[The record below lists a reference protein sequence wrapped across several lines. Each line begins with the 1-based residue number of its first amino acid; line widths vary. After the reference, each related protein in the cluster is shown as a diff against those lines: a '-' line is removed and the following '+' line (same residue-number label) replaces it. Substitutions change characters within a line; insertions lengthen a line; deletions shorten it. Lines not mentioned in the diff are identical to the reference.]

1 MTLAIFILGAPGI
14 GKTTLVRE
22 FLAGEQLTFVEKPK
36 WTLASDFCAAG
47 HYKGTTFDG
56 GDTVPYTGAADA
68 LEYWSANLLHLPYV
82 IFDGD
87 RFSTRP
93 SLEIVSEH
101 AQVIG
106 FHLHAD
112 DNLLDDRREE
122 RMSNQNETWM
132 RGRVT
137 KARNF
142 ATVIQAHDLDASA
155 TPGELAEMVRAAVRR
170 AL

>member
-1 MTLAIFILGAPGI
+1 MIAIFILGAPGI

-22 FLAGEQLTFVEKPK
+22 FLTGETLTFIEKPK
-36 WTLASDFCAAG
+36 WTIASDFAAAG
-47 HYKGTTFDG
+47 HYKGQTFDG

-68 LEYWSANLLHLPYV
+68 LAYWEANLLHLPFT

-87 RFSTRP
+87 RFSTHP
-93 SLEIVSEH
+93 SLEHVLRC
-101 AQVIG
+101 ARVVG

-112 DNLLDDRREE
+112 DNLLDERREE
-122 RMSNQNETWM
+122 RMSNQNESWM

-142 ATVIQAHDLDASA
+142 ATAIGARELDASA
-155 TPGELAEMVRAAVRR
+155 TPGELAEQVRAVLRSV
-170 AL
+170 